1 MQLQLMLTNIRLQ
14 MARFVDQAAHS
25 SSRSTS
31 VTSLKEYM
39 KELSKKP
46 KLVVLDIGKVEN
58 VGDINYNFDDSF
70 QITPFGRFMWTHTS
84 GRRSKQMGTYNL
96 IVSEQMIFLS
106 HVSRIFGVLPRDQ
119 FSRDLLP

>member
-14 MARFVDQAAHS
+14 MARFVDQVAHS

-39 KELSKKP
+39 IELSKKP

-58 VGDINYNFDDSF
+58 VDDINYHSF

-96 IVSEQMIFLS
+96 V
-106 HVSRIFGVLPRDQ
+106 V
-119 FSRDLLP
+119 